1 MMSDLSPEATAA
13 LRARIDAHRVVLF
26 MKGTRSAPRCGFSA
40 RVVGSLDELL
50 SDYVTWDVLADDE
63 LREDLK
69 RYADW
74 PTYPQLWVAGEL
86 VGGADIVA
94 ELAERGELASTLG
107 VTVEATAAP
116 TVHITDTARDRL
128 MAALDGEDV
137 PVRLVISPQFEYR
150 FEVAEARLPRDVDVT
165 SNGITLRFDPASAR
179 RADGLQ
185 IDVPAGTTS
194 LVITNPNEP
203 PAVRPLSVDRY
214 DAWRR
219 EGRPHLLLDVRTLGE
234 WETARIDGAELV
246 GDVLHADLSGLD
258 RQAEI
263 VVMCHHGV
271 RSRYAAEHL
280 IAEGFTKVW
289 NLSGGIDAW
298 SAQIDGAV
306 PRY

>member
-1 MMSDLSPEATAA
+1 MSDLSPEATAA

-26 MKGTRSAPRCGFSA
+26 MKGTRGAPRCGFSA
-40 RVVGSLDELL
+40 RVVATLDDLL
-50 SDYVTWDVLADDE
+50 TDYVTWDVLADDD

-94 ELAERGELASTLG
+94 ELAERGELAATLG
-107 VTVEATAAP
+107 VTVTPTSAP
-116 TVHITDTARDRL
+116 TVRVSDAARDRL
-128 MAALDGEDV
+128 RAALDGEDV
-137 PVRLVISPQFEYR
+137 PIRLVISPDFQYR
-150 FEVAEARLPRDVDVT
+150 FEVAEAPRAGDVDVS
-165 SNGITLRFDPASAR
+165 SNGVTLRFDPGSAR
-179 RADGLQ
+179 RAEGLA
-185 IDVPAGTTS
+185 IDVPAGTSS

-203 PAVRPLSVDRY
+203 PAVRELPVDRY
-214 DAWRR
+214 AAWRDQ
-219 EGRPHLLLDVRTLGE
+219 GRPHLLLDVRTPGE
-234 WETARIDGAELV
+234 WRAAQISGAQLIGDVRDAELS
-246 GDVLHADLSGLD
+246 DLD
-258 RQAEI
+258 RDAEI

-280 IAEGFTKVW
+280 LSLGFTKVW

-298 SAQIDGAV
+298 SEQVDATV